1 MAGIPHHQRRDFAA
15 PEAKLSADKSDA
27 GGLEVVY
34 SAGQGSLR
42 KWHAVREQ
50 LHQGLQD
57 QHQAAKDPEEVQED
71 QAQDLD

>member
-1 MAGIPHHQRRDFAA
+1 MAGIPHHQRRDFAEL
-15 PEAKLSADKSDA
+15 EAKLSADKSDA
-27 GGLEVVY
+27 GGLEVVC

-50 LHQGLQD
+50 LHQ
-57 QHQAAKDPEEVQED
+57 AAKDPEEVQED